1 LTTHT
6 KLPKIA
12 TISLAALVLLVSCK
26 ENTVIRKDV
35 VPAVD
40 NIRVFGT
47 DTLTLLTKTVREDS
61 IATSAYSSG
70 FPVFV
75 GAGAI
80 TGDPVFGKTRA
91 GFYFQV
97 RPPQDNYT
105 FDKSKYQIDSA
116 VIILPYSG
124 FSFGDTTSTAITQ
137 TFRAYRLTEK
147 IYFDS
152 IYYANTPKKSM
163 ESTPFA
169 TASISLATI
178 FRSFYDSTTVAGVK
192 RAPHLRLRINDALT
206 NELINNTGGA
216 NYTNTAAFLEYFK
229 GIYIE
234 TDYTGNTI
242 PYFALTGSDIY
253 TKANI
258 LMYYHTIN
266 SGGAITD
273 TLTTSYPFDPASTS
287 GAKTAF
293 FSTVSHDYSGTPA
306 EVLFNSTAASD
317 NTFMIQNL
325 PGAALDIRI
334 PNVKNLPL
342 CIVNKAELVIT
353 QVPSPLDNIFA
364 HLGRIYPKVIDE
376 NGQSQIIADRLPL
389 SSSSPLIFIDGYV
402 RLASVNGSIVNQY
415 VLNFPRE
422 LQNAIVNKRK
432 ELRLRINGTQ
442 SFIGAYRLVGA
453 GSTYSQPAYKIKL
466 NVVYTKL

>member
-1 LTTHT
+1 MP
-6 KLPKIA
+6 KLA
-12 TISLAALVLLVSCK
+12 TITFAALLLFGSCK
-26 ENTVIRKDV
+26 ENTVVRKDI

-40 NIRVFGT
+40 NIKIFGT
-47 DTLTLLTKTVREDS
+47 DTLTLLTKTVREDT

-70 FPVFV
+70 YAVYV

-80 TGDPVFGKTRA
+80 TGDPVFGKTKSS
-91 GFYFQV
+91 FYFQV
-97 RPPQDNYT
+97 RPPQDNYN
-105 FDKSKYQIDSA
+105 FDKTKYQLDSA
-116 VIILPYSG
+116 VLVLPYSG
-124 FSFGDTTSTAITQ
+124 FSYGDTTSSALSQ
-137 TFRAYRLTEK
+137 TFRAYRLTEN
-147 IYFDS
+147 ISFDS

-169 TASISLATI
+169 TTTISLATL
-178 FRSFYDSTTVAGVK
+178 FHSFYDSTIVGGVK
-192 RAPHLRLRINDALT
+192 RAPHLRMRINDALT
-206 NELINNTGGA
+206 NELINNTGSS
-216 NYTNTAAFLEYFK
+216 NYTNTAAFLEFFK

-234 TDYTGNTI
+234 TDYNGNTI

-273 TLTTSYPFDPASTS
+273 TLVASYPFDPASTS

-306 EVLFNSTAASD
+306 EVLFSSTAESD

-364 HLGRIYPKVIDE
+364 YLGRVYPKVIDE
-376 NGQSQIIADRLPL
+376 NGQSQTITDRLPL
-389 SSSSPLIFIDGYV
+389 SSSSPLLLIDGFV
-402 RLASVNGSIVNQY
+402 RVANVDGAIVNQY
-415 VLNFPRE
+415 VINFPRE
-422 LQNAIVNKRK
+422 LQNAIANKRK

-442 SFIGAYRLVGA
+442 SFIGAYRLVGG
-453 GSTYSQPAYKIKL
+453 GSTYSKPAYKIKL